1 MFLRRLITVTSRD
14 FAIHSSWDH
23 FGGKKRWKREDFE
36 SQGQVCRIAVST
48 HGRAGGFSEMTR
60 KQCFILW
67 PFFDF
72 FFLQAP
78 SCWWTRPGDLR
89 DREPT
94 SSYLSWRRMTPT
106 ALIFTT
112 LCLARV
118 ILPLGHSTSTW
129 RSIMG
134 LWGALSG
141 IYLETLTVHGI
152 GQNWPSVPSGLTFIR
167 YALYFSFPVLK
178 YPLTS
183 ENINHFFISLIGEW
197 IRSIGIF
204 RPR

>member
-1 MFLRRLITVTSRD
+1 MFLRRLITVTLP
-14 FAIHSSWDH
+14 
-23 FGGKKRWKREDFE
+23 
-36 SQGQVCRIAVST
+36 ST
-48 HGRAGGFSEMTR
+48 HLENTLGVKRGERERTLKAKVKCVELQCWPMDMMMASQKWPGSSFSY
-60 KQCFILW
+60 CDPPLI
-67 PFFDF
+67 FFFF

-78 SCWWTRPGDLR
+78 SCWWTRLGDPR

-106 ALIFTT
+106 ALTFTT

-118 ILPLGHSTSTW
+118 ILPLGHSMSTW

-141 IYLETLTVHGI
+141 IYLETLTVHGT

-167 YALYFSFPVLK
+167 YALYFSFPVL
-178 YPLTS
+178 
-183 ENINHFFISLIGEW
+183 
-197 IRSIGIF
+197 
-204 RPR
+204 